1 MNRREAE
8 RYLSA
13 LAEVRA
19 AGGRAAS
26 ATVIRV
32 HGSAYRREGARMLV
46 RPDGTYVCS
55 LSGGCLE
62 PAVADAAARVIATG
76 EPATVTYDL
85 ADDSIWSLN
94 IGCSGAVDIRIERI
108 GEDDVTTAW
117 LGVLERG
124 EPGVLVTKLSGPAGR
139 RLVFPT
145 GMSVGTLGDA
155 ATDASADAAARER
168 MTSAYPVSSTETCNG
183 AELFLDVNQAPPE
196 LVVFGAGQDALPLV
210 QQAWT
215 LGFEVTIVDPRA
227 AYLHSDL
234 FAGARLVLTP
244 FDDLASALTLPRGA
258 FIVVMS
264 HHMERDRMALRFAFE
279 RDPVYIGVLGPRA
292 RYEKLLASLAEEG
305 YVPAPAISE
314 RVHSPIGLALGAEA
328 PEEVALSILGEILA
342 IRRGFDGGFLAGE
355 TGSLHRPSAATRTFA
370 RS

>member
-8 RYLSA
+8 RFLSA

-26 ATVIRV
+26 ATVVRV

-76 EPATVTYDL
+76 APATVSYDL

-108 GEDDVTTAW
+108 DDDEVTTAW

-124 EPGVLVTKLSGPAGR
+124 EPAVLVTRLAGPDR
-139 RLVFPT
+139 RRVVFPS
-145 GMSVGTLGDA
+145 GASIGALGDA
-155 ATDASADAAARER
+155 ALDQVADRRAREHLV
-168 MTSAYPVSSTETCNG
+168 TPYPASRAETLAG
-183 AELFLDVNQAPPE
+183 SEVFFEVNQPPPA
-196 LVVFGAGQDALPLV
+196 LVVFGAGQDAAPLV

-215 LGFEVTIVDPRA
+215 LGFTITVVDPRA
-227 AYLHSDL
+227 AYLHRNL
-234 FAGARLVLTP
+234 FAGARLVLTGFEELP
-244 FDDLASALTLPRGA
+244 AALTLPRGA
-258 FIVVMS
+258 FVAVMS
-264 HHMERDRMALRFAFE
+264 HHMDRDRLALRFCFE
-279 RDPVYIGVLGPRA
+279 RDPAYIGVLGPRA
-292 RYEKLLASLAEEG
+292 RYEKLLAHLRDEG
-305 YVPAPAISE
+305 YLPPPPLLE
-314 RVHSPIGLALGAEA
+314 RVHSPIGLALGAES
-328 PEEVALSILGEILA
+328 PEEVALSVLGEILA
-342 IRRGFDGGFLAGE
+342 IRRGFAGGFLSGE
-355 TGSLHRPSAATRTFA
+355 TGSLHRPSAATRAFA